1 MKGRIFLAE
10 KRGFCSGVER
20 AVRLVW
26 NAVEN
31 GPFPVR
37 VLHEIVHNDSVVRDF
52 SERGVLFFEE
62 PDPSWNGGCLILSA
76 HGVGEDLERLV
87 RSMPVQVIDATCPLV
102 KRLHAAAAELE
113 RSGYALLMAGK
124 RHHRETEGVVG
135 RLKTAP
141 VILEN
146 VSEAEQ
152 FFPEEGKRYAVIS
165 QTTLS
170 VDEYEKILSVL
181 RRKIPELRVAGGICL
196 ATTSR
201 QSAVKK
207 LAEKCRRIL
216 VIGSTK
222 SSNSKRLREVA
233 EAAGAE
239 AVLIPDADAL
249 PESFF
254 ETDGDI
260 GITSG
265 ASAPERL
272 VDELVAKLRSC
283 GWVSADEDVQPK

>member
-1 MKGRIFLAE
+1 MRGRIFLAE

-20 AVRLVW
+20 AVKLVAR
-26 NAVEN
+26 AVEN
-31 GPFPVR
+31 GPYPVR
-37 VLHEIVHNDSVVRDF
+37 VLHEIVHNDSVVREF
-52 SERGVLFFEE
+52 TAQGVRFFEK
-62 PDPSWNGGCLILSA
+62 PDPSWTGGTLILSA
-76 HGVGEDLERLV
+76 HGVGEDLEKTV
-87 RSMPVQVIDATCPLV
+87 RALPVNVIDATCPLV

-113 RSGYALLMAGK
+113 RSGYLLLMAGK
-124 RHHRETEGVVG
+124 RQHRETEGVVG

-141 VILEN
+141 VVFEDAE
-146 VSEAEQ
+146 EAER
-152 FFPEEGKRYAVIS
+152 FVPEEGARYAVIS

-170 VDEYEKILSVL
+170 VDEYERILAVL
-181 RRKIPELRVAGGICL
+181 KRKIPGLHVAGGICL

-207 LAEKCRRIL
+207 LAEKCGRII

-233 EAAGAE
+233 ETSGAE
-239 AVLIPDADAL
+239 ALLIPDAAAL

-254 ETDGDI
+254 ETSGDV

-265 ASAPERL
+265 ASAPDRL
-272 VDELVAKLRSC
+272 VDELVAKLLSC
-283 GWVSADEDVQPK
+283 GWIAAEDPPVG